1 MAARDQ
7 RLVVRSELPVARSQA
22 FAWHDRPGALPRLT
36 PPFMPAEVADPGR
49 GLAEGSRVV
58 LRLPVGPL
66 RGPLAGLAPR
76 WVAEH
81 TRYDPP
87 REFVDVQRSGPFAR
101 FAHRHRFE
109 DLGAGRSALV
119 DDIAYRLPLGR
130 LGQAVAGRV
139 VSGKLEAMFAYR
151 HRVTREDL
159 AAHAAKEVE
168 PMHVLI
174 TGASGLVG
182 SALTAFLTTG
192 GHTVTRLVRRAPASD
207 DEARWD
213 PATGEVDR
221 AALAGADAV
230 IHLAGEGIAERR
242 WSAEQKQRIRDS
254 RVDGTRTIAQAMA
267 DLGDDAPRTLV
278 CASGAHA
285 YGDRGDA
292 ELDESSE
299 PGEGF
304 LADVVRDWEAAA
316 DPAREAGIRTVHVRT
331 GIVQDPAGGALGKVL
346 PLFKLGLGGRL
357 GSGRQWWSWVSRDDV
372 VGILHHALTNP
383 EVSGPINATAPN
395 PVTNAEWTR
404 VLGRVLGRPTALP
417 VPALAPKVLLGTEL
431 AEELLFF
438 SIKVHPAKALATGYT
453 FRHPDLE
460 DALRFLLGR
469 EQASS

>member
-1 MAARDQ
+1 MAGPERRFVA
-7 RLVVRSELPVARSQA
+7 RSELPVDRETA
-22 FAWHDRPGALPRLT
+22 FAWHDRPGALPRLS
-36 PPFMPAEVADPGR
+36 PPFLPAEVAEPGR

-66 RGPLAGLAPR
+66 RGRLAPR

-109 DLGAGRSALV
+109 DLGPGRSALV
-119 DDIAYRLPLGR
+119 DDIAYRVPLGR
-130 LGQAVAGRV
+130 LGEAVAGRTV
-139 VSGKLEAMFAYR
+139 RRTLAAMFAYR

-159 AAHAAKEVE
+159 AAHAAKEVD
-168 PMHVLI
+168 PMHVVV
-174 TGASGLVG
+174 TGASGLIG
-182 SALTAFLTTG
+182 RALSAFLTTG
-192 GHTVTRLVRRAPASD
+192 GHTVTRLVRREPSGP

-213 PATGEVDR
+213 PAAGTVDR
-221 AALAGADAV
+221 EALARADAV

-242 WSAEQKQRIRDS
+242 WSDAQKRRIRDS
-254 RVDGTRTIAQAMA
+254 RVDGTRTIAQALA
-267 DLGDDAPRTLV
+267 ALGDDAPRTLV
-278 CASGAHA
+278 CASAVGY

-292 ELDESSE
+292 ELDEASA

-316 DPAREAGIRTVHVRT
+316 DPAREAGIRTAHVRI

-346 PLFKLGLGGRL
+346 PLFRLGLGGRL

-372 VGILHHALTNP
+372 VGILHHALTTP
-383 EVSGPINATAPN
+383 EVEGPINATAPE

-404 VLGRVLGRPTALP
+404 VLGRVLGRPTVLP
-417 VPALAPKVLLGTEL
+417 VPALGPKVLLGGEL
-431 AEELLFF
+431 AQELLFT
-438 SIKVHPAKALATGYT
+438 SARVRPRRAEETGYV

-460 DALRFLLGR
+460 GALRFLLGR
-469 EQASS
+469 DQAPS